1 MLKKLFI
8 LSILF
13 ILSSSILAIH
23 NNKNSNVLVITNSL
37 SPGFSNAK
45 TYLIPYLEH
54 FGLPYSIV
62 DVAKKNDLKS
72 LNIYALIIVAHK
84 QIETKL
90 EKSIKQTILNA
101 VSSGVGLV
109 SFDFHFSLQKEYLP
123 TEYNYTKN
131 LYFSNFNHYI
141 TEKHKG
147 QNKLTLFGQMQL
159 PKLSIKNQ
167 SILLSA
173 DSLHPLIITTQKEKG
188 RIVTWTTLEWMQSF
202 VLGPL
207 GGLDDCLWRSFVWA
221 ARKPFALRGLP
232 PIVTMRIDDVAG
244 QGEVLW
250 NETPLYFVRT
260 ANKYG
265 FKPFLSLFIYNLRAN
280 AIKELRN
287 YLLDEQAT
295 ASPHAFGRPVRTSQS
310 DFKGD
315 YFTKNESKNFYTNY
329 YYNPNA
335 INYRIREYDEF
346 IYFNWLKQQA
356 WPDSI
361 IDENLQ
367 AVDNWYI
374 SNDPLPI
381 SKYIIPHWYELG
393 VNAIPHLVDKWGIEF
408 IGVIMKPGLNY
419 SGYQPWLQAGP
430 FRNYEEPGASAFAE
444 KLRAQRSVYYADFLT
459 IGSRQLFNCVT
470 EIRDNT
476 GYEWSPDNDVE
487 ATIKRGVIQLKRAFN
502 SMALAVLFT
511 HETDFINKIKPK
523 NWDKELKGISKE
535 ILDYNPIYMTM
546 DNALR
551 YVRATK
557 TSKFENFTFQTKNS
571 KLIAHFTGETDI
583 PTHFYLFTQ
592 KFNTIH
598 SKLIEIPIFKDK
610 ISIEV
615 N

>member
-8 LSILF
+8 LSIFF
-13 ILSSSILAIH
+13 ILSSSILGI
-23 NNKNSNVLVITNSL
+23 KSYQNSNVLVITNSS
-37 SPGFSNAK
+37 SPGFSNAR

-62 DVAKKNDLKS
+62 DVAKTNDLKS
-72 LNIYALIIVAHK
+72 LNNYALIIIAHK
-84 QIETKL
+84 QIKTKL
-90 EKSIKQTILNA
+90 DKSIKQTILNA

-109 SFDFHFSLQKEYLP
+109 SFDFHFSLQKKYLP
-123 TEYNYTKN
+123 AEYNYTKE

-141 TEKHKG
+141 AERHKE
-147 QNKLTLFGQMQL
+147 QNKLTLFGKMKL

-167 SILLSA
+167 NILLSA

-202 VLGPL
+202 VVGPL

-232 PIVTMRIDDVAG
+232 PIVTMRVDDVAG

-265 FKPFLSLFIYNLRAN
+265 FKPFLSLFIYNLRPS

-287 YLLDEQAT
+287 YLLNEQAT
-295 ASPHAFGRPVRTSQS
+295 ASPHTFGRPVRTSQP

-315 YFTKNESKNFYTNY
+315 YFTNNENKNFYTNY

-335 INYRIREYDEF
+335 INYRVKEYDEF
-346 IYFNWLKQQA
+346 IYFNWLKQQS

-361 IDENLQ
+361 IDENLR

-374 SNDPLPI
+374 SNAPLPI

-393 VNAIPHLVDKWGIEF
+393 VTHLVDKWGIEF

-419 SGYQPWLQAGP
+419 SGYQLWLQAGP
-430 FRNYEEPGASAFAE
+430 FRNYEEPGASAFVKE
-444 KLRAQRSVYYADFLT
+444 LRAQQPVYYADFLT
-459 IGSRQLFNCVT
+459 VAGRQLFNCVT
-470 EIRDNT
+470 EIRDNAS
-476 GYEWSPDNDVE
+476 YEWTPDNDVE
-487 ATIKRGVIQLKRAFN
+487 ATIKRGVIQLKRAIN

-535 ILDYNPIYMTM
+535 ISDYNPIYITM
-546 DNALR
+546 DDALR

-557 TSKFENFTFQTKNS
+557 TSKLENFIKKDAN
-571 KLIAHFTGETDI
+571 KIKVHFSGYTDI
-583 PTHFYLFTQ
+583 PTHFYLFT
-592 KFNTIH
+592 KNFNTIH
-598 SKLIEIPIFKDK
+598 SRLVEIPIFKDK